1 MTAEDALRKI
11 TLLRK
16 VNTNNGAVAAE
27 VETARRL
34 QKALMERYAIKSYDI
49 PGASPA
55 TVSRLTWVYWQE
67 LLEEFGLP
75 LNHFGNRGSAAV
87 GSNKLY
93 IRLDTNQW
101 WIEEKFPAG
110 WRTTVRN
117 RGVEPLRKYLK
128 ENAPRSYSFFKR

>member
-55 TVSRLTWVYWQE
+55 AGSRLTWVYWQE

-87 GSNKLY
+87 GNNKLY
-93 IRLDTNQW
+93 IRLATNQW